1 MQKRKLF
8 RFKKMGGGT
17 SSGLKSDYY
26 IFGLGNPD
34 TKYARTRHN
43 AGFDVLDIL
52 AEKSETSFDMS
63 GYQGLCA
70 KIETLDRKQILLVKP
85 QTYMNNS
92 GRCVAAFAKK
102 FSIQPERMLVIYDD
116 LDLNLA
122 AIRIRQSGSAGTHN
136 GLKSVIYHLKADGFP
151 RIRIGIG
158 RPAPGEDIIP
168 FVLGRYPKAE
178 QEKMFEAYQK
188 AGEAALTWAED
199 GLDAAIQKF
208 NTKGR

>member
-1 MQKRKLF
+1 
-8 RFKKMGGGT
+8 MGGGT

-52 AEKSETSFDMS
+52 AEKNGVRFDLS

-70 KIETLDRKQILLVKP
+70 KVITDSGKQVLLVKP

-92 GRCVAAFAKK
+92 GRCVSAFVKK
-102 FSIQPERMLVIYDD
+102 FSIPLDRILIIYDD
-116 LDLNLA
+116 LDLNLS
-122 AIRIRQSGSAGTHN
+122 AIRIRKSGSAGTHN
-136 GLKSVIYHLKADGFP
+136 GLKSVIYHLRADTFP

-158 RPAPGEDIIP
+158 RPDPGTDIIP
-168 FVLGRYPKAE
+168 FVLGRYAPDE
-178 QEKMFEAYQK
+178 QNKMFEAYTQ
-188 AGEAALTWAED
+188 AGEAALAWAEQ
-199 GLDAAIQKF
+199 GLDIAMQNF
-208 NTKGR
+208 NSKGQ